1 MEELVDISQDR
12 GPLLFCCCTVAAPLP
27 TLTGLEYY
35 SPKPLFSLVFLF
47 FSVPSPNSNPSSL
60 LPLLKTAP
68 QPLPPLLSPSRTIS
82 LALSLCA
89 HPFRWLRAERGALR
103 RRVFGKPA
111 TRRCCFLQKEGGKK
125 QMSGAAFPFASTP
138 SHSRVLPLSLSVI
151 PCLSD
156 DFSH

>member
-1 MEELVDISQDR
+1 MTSPKTVA
-12 GPLLFCCCTVAAPLP
+12 LFCFAAALLLP
-27 TLTGLEYY
+27 PHPPPTTTLTGLEYY

-47 FSVPSPNSNPSSL
+47 FVPSPNSNPSSL

-68 QPLPPLLSPSRTIS
+68 RPLPPLLSPFRTIS

-111 TRRCCFLQKEGGKK
+111 TRRCCFLKKEKEKK
-125 QMSGAAFPFASTP
+125 KTNVRS
-138 SHSRVLPLSLSVI
+138 
-151 PCLSD
+151 C
-156 DFSH
+156 FSFCQHTF